1 MQRAVVRIS
10 MKVLII
16 AAALCGLA
24 LSILGAVGAHL
35 MAGPTVE
42 EAFQSV
48 EKILQSG
55 RWYRLDTLAWNSAM
69 LFGFAHTLA
78 ALLSTAL
85 PVHRGTAGAA
95 GWAFIAGT
103 VLFSFSI
110 MAKEILLSRFVPA
123 ESQDGAIGLY
133 NSITTVTP
141 IGGIAFMAGWILL
154 AAAALLKRREG

>member
-1 MQRAVVRIS
+1 

-16 AAALCGLA
+16 ASALCGLA

-48 EKILQSG
+48 EKLTQSG
-55 RWYRLDTLAWNSAM
+55 RWYQLDTLAWNSAM

-78 ALLSTAL
+78 ALFVAGL
-85 PVHRGTAGAA
+85 PVRKSIASAA
-95 GWAFIAGT
+95 GWAFIVGT

-110 MAKEILLSRFVPA
+110 MAKEMLLSRFIPA
-123 ESQDGAIGLY
+123 ENSDNAIALY
-133 NSITTVTP
+133 SKVTLVTP
-141 IGGIAFMAGWILL
+141 VGGIAFMVGWVLL
-154 AAAALLKRREG
+154 IAAVLMKRPEA

>member
-1 MQRAVVRIS
+1 

-48 EKILQSG
+48 EKLMQSG
-55 RWYRLDTLAWNSAM
+55 RWYQLDTLAWNSAM

-78 ALLSTAL
+78 ALLATAL
-85 PVHRGTAGAA
+85 PVRTAIAAAA
-95 GWAFIAGT
+95 GWAFVAGT
-103 VLFSFSI
+103 VLFSFAI
-110 MAKEILLSRFVPA
+110 MAKEILLTRFVPA
-123 ESQDGAIGLY
+123 ANPAEATQLY
-133 NSITTVTP
+133 DRITVVTP
-141 IGGIAFMAGWILL
+141 VGGMAFMAGWILL
-154 AAAALLKRREG
+154 IVAVLMKRREA